1 MEIRL
6 STPDEFIDKK
16 VEAAAVQ
23 AGCFAVVKW
32 WMPEGC
38 RFILVDSA
46 TSKLK
51 VPATFEQHDRVIAS
65 LFMHDPHAMVRT
77 AIATYKGAAEFES
90 QRKARA

>member
-6 STPDEFIDKK
+6 SSPDEFIDKK
-16 VEAAAVQ
+16 VEGAASQ
-23 AGCFAVVKW
+23 AGCLARVKW

-38 RFILVDSA
+38 RFILVDKAMS
-46 TSKLK
+46 SK
-51 VPATFEQHDRVIAS
+51 PATFEQHDRVIAS

-77 AIATYKGAAEFES
+77 AIATYRGAAQFEQ